1 MCEKE
6 LVCGVLTDAYHFPSS
21 WATTPEQERT
31 TIVTDVVLV
40 PGNPGLLP
48 FYLPLLE
55 SLGRTLCS
63 QNVCA
68 HGFGLAH
75 HTFSEEGDASSSVGP
90 GLGLQA
96 QIEHVYN
103 CVLSI
108 ITKRSRPSRLVLIG
122 HSIGA
127 YINIELASRRLIN
140 ERLVAAIHLM
150 PFIRWSNIPLSH
162 KTKLLLYKS
171 VLQSPIEMVVN
182 LLQTRFSRMS
192 LNERIRLVKSGT
204 AADGHSADVLTLLAG
219 RVPSAKLLK
228 HFFAMGS
235 DEIAAVPD
243 NEGRIQETLSA
254 LDGRV
259 KQLVLLTDDDEW
271 APAQDVAIYRS
282 KLPHTQVE
290 YIPGLTHGFA
300 LSLANSAKVATLL
313 TNFLA
318 GPKSRL

>member
-1 MCEKE
+1 M
-6 LVCGVLTDAYHFPSS
+6 CGVLTDAYHFPSS
-21 WATTPEQERT
+21 WATTLAET

-75 HTFSEEGDASSSVGP
+75 HTFSEEGDASSLGP

-108 ITKRSRPSRLVLIG
+108 VTKRSRPSRLVLIG

-162 KTKLLLYKS
+162 KTKLLLYKN

-182 LLQTRFSRMS
+182 LLQTRFSRMP

-204 AADGHSADVLTLLAG
+204 AADGHSEDVLTLLAG

-228 HFFAMGS
+228 HFFAMGF
-235 DEIAAVPD
+235 DEIAAIAAVPD
-243 NEGRIQETLSA
+243 NESCILKTLSA

-271 APAQDVAIYRS
+271 APAQDVVIYRS
-282 KLPHTQVE
+282 KLPYTQVE
-290 YIPGLTHGFA
+290 FIPGLTHGFA